1 MKHSTETA
9 SILREETAGYAGSIV
24 IYNAPDGSFDMEVRL
39 EKETIWLS
47 QKQMAGLFATERSVI
62 TKHLRNIFRSGELS
76 RQAVSAK
83 FAHTASDGKKYQV
96 DFFNLDAIIS
106 VGYRVN
112 SRRGTQFRMWATQIL
127 REHILKGYSVNERRL
142 KELRQSIR
150 LIGKALDTHDMS
162 SDQARALLHVVT
174 DYERALDIL
183 DDYDHQRLYGR
194 TLPYV
199 EAVGIRYDE
208 AVRIIDQMR
217 RRFNASELF
226 GREKD
231 DSLRSSLAAIMQTFD
246 GEDLYP
252 ALEEKAAHLLYFL
265 VKNHSFVDGNKRIAA
280 ALFLCF
286 MEKNGRLYS
295 GDGVKRIAD
304 ATLVAMTLL
313 IAESDPL
320 QKDILTRILANLL
333 HEGDTRY

>member
-1 MKHSTETA
+1 
-9 SILREETAGYAGSIV
+9 
-24 IYNAPDGSFDMEVRL
+24 
-39 EKETIWLS
+39 
-47 QKQMAGLFATERSVI
+47 MAELFATERSVI

-150 LIGKALDTHDMS
+150 LIGKVLDTHDMS

-246 GEDLYP
+246 GEDVYP
-252 ALEEKAAHLLYFL
+252 GLEEKAAHLLYFL

-295 GDGVKRIAD
+295 ADGGKRIAD

-333 HEGDTRY
+333 HESEA